1 MDFKIKMF
9 ADGADIAEISTLKM
23 NPKVSGFT
31 TNPTLMAK
39 AGIKDYRTFAIQVA
53 KLVNPLPISFEVI
66 SDDLDEMYKQANIIK
81 SWGNNIYVKIPVTNT
96 KGVSTANLISELS
109 NQKISLNVT
118 AIMNTKQVEIVCS
131 NLSPDAPSIV
141 SVFAGRIADT
151 GKDPLPVMKESLSIT
166 SHLAKC
172 ELLWASPRE
181 ILNLIQAES
190 IGCHII
196 TMTTELWKKFEN
208 LGRDLDELSLATIK
222 MFYNDAI
229 NSNLTI

>member
-118 AIMNTKQVEIVCS
+118 AIMNTKQVEMVCS

>member
-66 SDDLDEMYKQANIIK
+66 SDDLDEMYIQANIIK

-196 TMTTELWKKFEN
+196 TMTTELWNKFEN

>member
-1 MDFKIKMF
+1 MF

>member
-1 MDFKIKMF
+1 
-9 ADGADIAEISTLKM
+9 
-23 NPKVSGFT
+23 
-31 TNPTLMAK
+31 
-39 AGIKDYRTFAIQVA
+39 
-53 KLVNPLPISFEVI
+53 
-66 SDDLDEMYKQANIIK
+66 
-81 SWGNNIYVKIPVTNT
+81 
-96 KGVSTANLISELS
+96 
-109 NQKISLNVT
+109 
-118 AIMNTKQVEIVCS
+118 
-131 NLSPDAPSIV
+131 
-141 SVFAGRIADT
+141 
-151 GKDPLPVMKESLSIT
+151 MKESLSIT

-196 TMTTELWKKFEN
+196 TMTTELWNKFEN

>member
-1 MDFKIKMF
+1 MDFRIKMF
-9 ADGADIAEISTLKM
+9 ADGADIAEISILKM
-23 NPKVSGFT
+23 NPQVTGFT

-39 AGIKDYRTFAIQVA
+39 AGVKDYRSFAIEVA

-96 KGVSTANLISELS
+96 KGISTANLISELS
-109 NQKISLNVT
+109 KQKISLNVT
-118 AIMNTKQVEIVCS
+118 AIMNVKQVELVCS
-131 NLSPDAPSIV
+131 NLSPDTPSII

-151 GKDPLPVMKESLSIT
+151 GKDPLPVMKDSLLIT
-166 SHLAKC
+166 SQVARC

-181 ILNLIQAES
+181 ILNLVQAES
-190 IGCHII
+190 IGCQII
-196 TMTTELWKKFEN
+196 TMTTELWKKFDN
-208 LGRDLDELSLATIK
+208 LGRDLDELSLATIN
-222 MFYNDAI
+222 MFYNDAV

>member
-66 SDDLDEMYKQANIIK
+66 SDDLDEMYIQANIIK

-118 AIMNTKQVEIVCS
+118 AIMNLFQFESRCS
-131 NLSPDAPSIV
+131 KYSFSFCWEDC
-141 SVFAGRIADT
+141 GYR
-151 GKDPLPVMKESLSIT
+151 KRSIT
-166 SHLAKC
+166 SYERIFKY
-172 ELLWASPRE
+172 
-181 ILNLIQAES
+181 NES
-190 IGCHII
+190 FG
-196 TMTTELWKKFEN
+196 
-208 LGRDLDELSLATIK
+208 K
-222 MFYNDAI
+222 M
-229 NSNLTI
+229 